1 MESAANNSK
10 GNSTR
15 TSSDLDLIVKKY
27 LVILAY
33 LLPNPANDLS
43 DGKLVNV
50 WIRALEDLPVTSVAS
65 AFAKLI
71 KNFKPTA
78 ACPFP
83 VPAHLR
89 EQIDSVNNA
98 ASVGKAELAWL
109 KALEY
114 RRRFFDADKPGQVS
128 KDAPPL
134 SQRMQNAC
142 RASGVLT
149 EITEPDQ
156 LHVWGKKQFI
166 ESYLNW
172 EILELNQHLLP
183 NGPVK
188 DAITKTARAMAPDAK
203 QMAAPPLLPIGPE
216 YIPEVPH
223 ATITITPLTNAQFEE
238 RKERLRRQAED
249 FKAKYPNEWNR
260 QEQIKKELLGEQNG
274 IRQ

>member
-1 MESAANNSK
+1 
-10 GNSTR
+10 
-15 TSSDLDLIVKKY
+15 VKKH

-43 DGKLVNV
+43 DGKLVSV
-50 WIRALEDLPVTSVAS
+50 WIRALEDLPVESVAN

-89 EQIDSVNNA
+89 EQIDSVNSA
-98 ASVGKAELAWL
+98 ASAGKAELAWQ

-114 RRRFFDADKPGQVS
+114 RRRFYDADKPGQVS
-128 KDAPPL
+128 KDASVL
-134 SQRMQNAC
+134 SQRMHNAI

-149 EITEPDQ
+149 DVTDPDQ

-183 NGPVK
+183 DGPVK
-188 DAITKTARAMAPDAK
+188 DAITQTARVMAPDAK
-203 QMAAPPLLPIGPE
+203 QMAEPTHILPIGPV

-223 ATITITPLTNAQFEE
+223 ATITITPLTNSQFEE

-249 FKAKYPNEWNR
+249 FKAKYPDEWNR
-260 QEQIKKELLGEQNG
+260 QEKIKKELLGKS
-274 IRQ
+274 